1 MITVGTPVAAT
12 ASTVRSTSVV
22 RMPRSSACWA
32 AAWIVGPSITG
43 SLYGRPTSMTSQ
55 PESTITR
62 RASMPPATSGNP
74 AGR

>member
-22 RMPRSSACWA
+22 RTPPSRAAWA

-43 SLYGRPTSMTSQ
+43 SL
-55 PESTITR
+55 
-62 RASMPPATSGNP
+62 
-74 AGR
+74 